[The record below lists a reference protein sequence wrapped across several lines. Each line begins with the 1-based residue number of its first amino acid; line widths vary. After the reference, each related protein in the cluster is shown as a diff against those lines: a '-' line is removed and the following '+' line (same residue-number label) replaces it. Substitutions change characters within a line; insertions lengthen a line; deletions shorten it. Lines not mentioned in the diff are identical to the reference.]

1 MLFDQEFYKQHDAV
15 AMVFPLRPIL
25 AHVFLC
31 YNEKVLL
38 QNCPSEFEP
47 VISRSYLDDTFM
59 LETSHSKIPKLLKSS
74 TTSDLFQKLKIKT
87 PYFFLRLKEVE
98 TMTNSRLQFT
108 SNWPLAEFLP
118 FLNVSSL
125 SHTNTTCCLPYYNKY
140 PNFSQILNFFIRKLT
155 N

>member
-38 QNCPSEFEP
+38 QNCPSGFEP
-47 VISRSYLDDTFM
+47 VISRSYFDDTFM

-87 PYFFLRLKEVE
+87 PYFFLTLKEVE

-108 SNWPLAEFLP
+108 SN
-118 FLNVSSL
+118 
-125 SHTNTTCCLPYYNKY
+125 
-140 PNFSQILNFFIRKLT
+140 
-155 N
+155 